1 MEQEYENRFIVDI
14 KSETHRKALDMDL
27 SYLEGIVYNTIAYD
41 REHFGNCELYKL
53 PDFLHISEDELTKAT
68 SSLYNKG
75 LINIANGEASLRRWT
90 MEELREDPL
99 INTMMDCFIEL
110 MRQKGIDI

>member
-1 MEQEYENRFIVDI
+1 MTPEE
-14 KSETHRKALDMDL
+14 
-27 SYLEGIVYNTIAYD
+27 
-41 REHFGNCELYKL
+41 
-53 PDFLHISEDELTKAT
+53 ELTKAT

-75 LINIANGEASLRRWT
+75 LINIADGEASLRRWT

-99 INTMMDCFIEL
+99 IDTMIDCMIEL